1 MHNSISLQKEIL
13 RKLIHFG
20 SGIIP
25 ILVIIFGKG
34 TVLPIL
40 VIFTILFILVDFLKS
55 KINWMFKLYK
65 YFFQSISR
73 KSELYKLTGA
83 SWFLLGDV
91 IVLII
96 FPENI
101 AIFSMLL
108 LSVSDTF
115 AAIVGKIF
123 GKTKLFL
130 KSLEGTFAFFLSG
143 LIVSMFFQ
151 DLPLSIRLFTVL
163 TATIVEI
170 YSTKINDN
178 LTIPIASAFV
188 CTLGIKII

>member
-25 ILVIIFGKG
+25 ILVIFFEKE

-40 VIFTILFILVDFLKS
+40 VIFTILFISVDFLKS

-73 KSELYKLTGA
+73 KNELYKLTGA

-115 AAIVGKIF
+115 AAIFGKIF
-123 GKTKLFL
+123 GNTKLFL

-143 LIVSMFFQ
+143 LIISMFFQ
-151 DLPLSIRLFTVL
+151 DLPLSIRLITVL

-178 LTIPIASAFV
+178 LTIPIVSAFV

>member
-20 SGIIP
+20 SGFIP
-25 ILVIIFGKG
+25 ILVIFFGKE

-40 VIFTILFILVDFLKS
+40 VIFTILFISVDFLKS
-55 KINWMFKLYK
+55 KINWMIKLYK

-73 KSELYKLTGA
+73 KNELYKLTGA

-123 GKTKLFL
+123 GKTKIFL

-143 LIVSMFFQ
+143 LIISMFFQ

-188 CTLGIKII
+188 STLGIKII